1 MDILEIITKKKNKLE
16 LSKEEL
22 DYAFNGF
29 LNKTIPDYQM
39 SALLMAIVIN
49 GMTLEETVNLTD
61 LFIKSGEVYDL
72 SDIKFTVDKH
82 STGGVGDSTTLIV
95 GPMCAA
101 MGLHMAKMSGRGL
114 GFTGGTIDKLESI
127 PGFKVDLTKEEFLK
141 QVKEIGFVNSSQTSN
156 LCPMDKVVYALRDVT
171 GTTESL
177 PLIAS
182 SIMSK
187 KIAAGAKN
195 ILIDVK
201 YGSGALTKTL
211 KDAKVLSDW
220 LIKIGEA
227 YGRRVKTILSE
238 MNAPLSYAV
247 GNALEVVEAIN
258 VLQGKKCPL
267 LDSCLEI
274 SATLYSM
281 AHRCSYEDGLKKAK
295 KVIENGD
302 AYTKF
307 TEFVKAQ
314 GGRIDEIK
322 LASKIINVNS
332 PKSGTIDK
340 IDALGAA
347 ILAAKLGASKM
358 TLDDKIDYSVGVLLN
373 VKVGDKV
380 KKGDLLMSLYIGK
393 KEIDLKNEKY
403 DFINIV

>member
-1 MDILEIITKKKNKLE
+1 MDILEIIEKKKNKLE
-16 LSKEEL
+16 LTKEEL

-49 GMTLEETVNLTD
+49 GMTIEETVNLTE

-141 QVKEIGFVNSSQTSN
+141 QVKDIGFVNSSQTSN

-211 KDAKVLSDW
+211 EDAKVLSDW

-227 YGRRVKTILSE
+227 HGRRVKTVLSE

-295 KVIENGD
+295 SVIKDGS
-302 AYTKF
+302 AYNKF

-314 GGRIDEIK
+314 GGRLGDIK

-332 PKSGTIDK
+332 PKAGIIDK

-347 ILAAKLGASKM
+347 KLAAKLGASKM

-380 KKGDLLMSLYIGK
+380 NKGDLLMSLYIGK
-393 KEIDLKNEKY
+393 KEIDIKNEIF